1 MRLHLVLAL
10 AVGAAAKDPAHDDQ
24 ECGEAREE
32 EDRDEEALREILQ
45 EMVGWEINRVERKR
59 EHTIQKNNDICSS
72 EGVLG
77 DKSIVLIMLERFR
90 ETLVSMC
97 GDG

>member
-1 MRLHLVLAL
+1 MLGNLSYCTQPIGAWIRNSFPVVDPYILSADDERMRLHLVLAL

-45 EMVGWEINRVERKR
+45 EMVGN
-59 EHTIQKNNDICSS
+59 
-72 EGVLG
+72 
-77 DKSIVLIMLERFR
+77 
-90 ETLVSMC
+90 
-97 GDG
+97 

>member
-45 EMVGWEINRVERKR
+45 EMVSGKLKR

-77 DKSIVLIMLERFR
+77 DKSIVLIMLERLGR
-90 ETLVSMC
+90 H
-97 GDG
+97 

>member
-32 EDRDEEALREILQ
+32 EDRDEEALREISS
-45 EMVGWEINRVERKR
+45 GDGDWEINRRGLREKESTQSRKIMTFAHLR
-59 EHTIQKNNDICSS
+59 VSWVRR
-72 EGVLG
+72 VL
-77 DKSIVLIMLERFR
+77 
-90 ETLVSMC
+90 C
-97 GDG
+97 

>member
-45 EMVGWEINRVERKR
+45 EMVSGKLTGLREKESTQSRKIMTFARLRVSRVIR
-59 EHTIQKNNDICSS
+59 
-72 EGVLG
+72 VL
-77 DKSIVLIMLERFR
+77 
-90 ETLVSMC
+90 C
-97 GDG
+97 

>member
-32 EDRDEEALREILQ
+32 EDRDEEALREISSGDG
-45 EMVGWEINRVERKR
+45 VWDINRRGLREKVSTQFRKIMTFAR
-59 EHTIQKNNDICSS
+59 LRASWVIR
-72 EGVLG
+72 VL
-77 DKSIVLIMLERFR
+77 
-90 ETLVSMC
+90 C
-97 GDG
+97 

>member
-45 EMVGWEINRVERKR
+45 EMVSGKLTEKKR
-59 EHTIQKNNDICSS
+59 AHNPEKP
-72 EGVLG
+72 
-77 DKSIVLIMLERFR
+77 
-90 ETLVSMC
+90 
-97 GDG
+97 

>member
-32 EDRDEEALREILQ
+32 EDRDEEALREISS
-45 EMVGWEINRVERKR
+45 GDGDWEINRVERKR

-72 EGVLG
+72 AGVLG
-77 DKSIVLIMLERFR
+77 EKSIVLIMLERFR